1 MADLPSIKNSDLFAL
16 AGRLR
21 DSADNMLADR
31 ALAADLRQAA
41 DLASRWANIR
51 TGWENPDLSFLA
63 IHELSERLND
73 YPETGDAVLA
83 ADVFLAMH
91 AVDILVSLIVSLR
104 QIPNAPDNVD
114 VREFVS
120 RVMLQPIGVEALT
133 VEEMQPA
140 TES

>member
-1 MADLPSIKNSDLFAL
+1 
-16 AGRLR
+16 
-21 DSADNMLADR
+21 MLADR
-31 ALAADLRQAA
+31 ALADDLRQAA

-51 TGWENPDLSFLA
+51 DGWENPDLSYLA
-63 IHELSERLND
+63 IHELNERIFD
-73 YPETGDAVLA
+73 YAETGVAVLA
-83 ADVFLAMH
+83 TDVFLAMH
-91 AVDILVSLIVSLR
+91 AVDTLCSWSVALR

-140 TES
+140 TEGEQ